1 MDLKRVLTTVL
12 GLPIVALLFVLGN
25 EYVIGV
31 AVLIVSIISMY
42 EYFGAV
48 KKVAKPIQWV
58 GYLSN
63 LYIVG
68 AMFLETEKL
77 LHFVAL
83 SIPVVMLLLF
93 LNVILTDMKITF
105 KDVAYTL
112 VGIMYVPFFFMFL
125 ELVRK
130 LEFGK
135 VLFAYTFVVSWSTDI
150 FAYLIGKHFGKHKFS
165 KISPKKSIE
174 GCVAGAI
181 GAVIVSVIYMAI
193 SNNYWGTEFSYSI
206 IAIVSLV
213 LSLLSQI
220 GDFVASSVK
229 RFVDVKDY
237 GNLLPG
243 HGGMLDRLDSLV
255 FIAPFLYMIFTGQVG
270 ADDLTGPVGI
280 SELVSKTTGVKEYL
294 YIMAV
299 VSVSLGITNLLP
311 IPALDGGKILLL
323 LIEAIRRKP
332 VSDKVQIQL
341 QLLGFS
347 LLIALS
353 IFVTY
358 NDISRIF

>member
-25 EYVIGV
+25 QYVIGV
-31 AVLIVSIISMY
+31 AVLIVSIISMH

-48 KKVAKPIQWV
+48 KKTCKPIQWV

-77 LHFVAL
+77 LPLVAF
-83 SIPVVMLLLF
+83 SIPVIMLLLF
-93 LNVILTDMKITF
+93 LNVIFTNMKITF

-125 ELVRK
+125 ELIRQ
-130 LEFGK
+130 LENGK
-135 VLFAYTFVVSWSTDI
+135 VLFAYAFVISWSTDI

-181 GAVIVSVIYMAI
+181 GAVIVSIIYMVI
-193 SNNYWGTEFSYSI
+193 SNNYWGTEFVYSS
-206 IAIVSLV
+206 IAIVSFG

-255 FIAPFLYMIFTGQVG
+255 FIAPFLYMIF
-270 ADDLTGPVGI
+270 
-280 SELVSKTTGVKEYL
+280 
-294 YIMAV
+294 M
-299 VSVSLGITNLLP
+299 
-311 IPALDGGKILLL
+311 
-323 LIEAIRRKP
+323 
-332 VSDKVQIQL
+332 
-341 QLLGFS
+341 
-347 LLIALS
+347 
-353 IFVTY
+353 
-358 NDISRIF
+358 

>member
-1 MDLKRVLTTVL
+1 MDLKRILTTVF

-25 EYVIGV
+25 QYVIGI
-31 AVLIVSIISMY
+31 AVLIASIISMY
-42 EYFGAV
+42 EYFEAV
-48 KKVAKPIQWV
+48 KKVSKPIQWV
-58 GYLSN
+58 GYLAN
-63 LYIVG
+63 IYIIG

-77 LHFVAL
+77 LHLVAL
-83 SIPVVMLLLF
+83 SIPIIMLILF
-93 LNVILTDMKITF
+93 LNVIFTDMKITF

-135 VLFAYTFVVSWSTDI
+135 ILFAYTFVVSWSTDI

-181 GAVIVSVIYMAI
+181 GAVIISVIYMVI
-193 SNNYWGTEFSYSI
+193 SNKFWGTEFSYGM
-206 IAIVSLV
+206 IALISLG
-213 LSLLSQI
+213 LSLLSQV

-243 HGGMLDRLDSLV
+243 HGGMLDRLDSLI
-255 FIAPFLYMIFTGQVG
+255 FIAPFLYMIFT
-270 ADDLTGPVGI
+270 I
-280 SELVSKTTGVKEYL
+280 
-294 YIMAV
+294 
-299 VSVSLGITNLLP
+299 
-311 IPALDGGKILLL
+311 
-323 LIEAIRRKP
+323 
-332 VSDKVQIQL
+332 
-341 QLLGFS
+341 
-347 LLIALS
+347 
-353 IFVTY
+353 
-358 NDISRIF
+358 

>member
-12 GLPIVALLFVLGN
+12 GLPMVALLFVLGN
-25 EYVIGV
+25 QYVIGG

-42 EYFGAV
+42 EYFEAV
-48 KKVAKPIQWV
+48 KKVAKPILWV

-63 LYIVG
+63 LYIIG

-83 SIPVVMLLLF
+83 SIPIIMLLLF
-93 LNVILTDMKITF
+93 LNVIFTDMKITF

-125 ELVRK
+125 ELIRK
-130 LEFGK
+130 LEYGK
-135 VLFAYTFVVSWSTDI
+135 VLFAYTFVVSWST
-150 FAYLIGKHFGKHKFS
+150 
-165 KISPKKSIE
+165 
-174 GCVAGAI
+174 
-181 GAVIVSVIYMAI
+181 AI
-193 SNNYWGTEFSYSI
+193 SNNYWETEFSYSM
-206 IAIVSLV
+206 IALISLI

-255 FIAPFLYMIFTGQVG
+255 FIAPFIYMIFM
-270 ADDLTGPVGI
+270 I
-280 SELVSKTTGVKEYL
+280 
-294 YIMAV
+294 
-299 VSVSLGITNLLP
+299 
-311 IPALDGGKILLL
+311 
-323 LIEAIRRKP
+323 
-332 VSDKVQIQL
+332 
-341 QLLGFS
+341 
-347 LLIALS
+347 
-353 IFVTY
+353 
-358 NDISRIF
+358 

>member
-25 EYVIGV
+25 EYIIGV

-165 KISPKKSIE
+165 KISPK
-174 GCVAGAI
+174 
-181 GAVIVSVIYMAI
+181 
-193 SNNYWGTEFSYSI
+193 N
-206 IAIVSLV
+206 
-213 LSLLSQI
+213 Q
-220 GDFVASSVK
+220 
-229 RFVDVKDY
+229 
-237 GNLLPG
+237 
-243 HGGMLDRLDSLV
+243 
-255 FIAPFLYMIFTGQVG
+255 
-270 ADDLTGPVGI
+270 
-280 SELVSKTTGVKEYL
+280 
-294 YIMAV
+294 
-299 VSVSLGITNLLP
+299 
-311 IPALDGGKILLL
+311 
-323 LIEAIRRKP
+323 
-332 VSDKVQIQL
+332 
-341 QLLGFS
+341 
-347 LLIALS
+347 
-353 IFVTY
+353 
-358 NDISRIF
+358 